1 MTNEINNPLMP
12 ERWRAIVKKCV
23 PDVTAKERPRVF
35 HVMALVKYSSEII
48 QYVIVKNAVELGNAS
63 ARSAV
68 VQAKSKASG
77 RNSKR
82 MRFSRFN
89 G

>member
-1 MTNEINNPLMP
+1 
-12 ERWRAIVKKCV
+12 
-23 PDVTAKERPRVF
+23 
-35 HVMALVKYSSEII
+35 MALVKYSSEII

>member
-1 MTNEINNPLMP
+1 
-12 ERWRAIVKKCV
+12 
-23 PDVTAKERPRVF
+23 
-35 HVMALVKYSSEII
+35 MALVKYSSEII

-68 VQAKSKASG
+68 VQANSKASG